1 MKKKVGFIGLGKM
14 GQPIAKR
21 LLEAQFPLLIWN
33 RTSAKTHDLV
43 KEGAVVANSAK
54 ELAAQSEVIITMVS
68 DGNALKAVAFGEDGI
83 IAGAKS
89 ETILV
94 DMSTV
99 DPDGSRDVAQAAV
112 KRGVKMLRA
121 PVMGSVG
128 WAATGELTVLASG
141 DKDAYE
147 QCQNL
152 FDAMAQKTYYLGP
165 GEEAR
170 YMKLAT
176 NAMLGVTCQMLAE
189 VLTLGEKAGLDLDQM
204 IEIIGEGGLASPFIN
219 VKLGSIAK
227 RDFSSMFTGSM
238 MAKDYDLVLDASKN
252 LDVLMPTVSLV
263 RQFLGGLKA
272 TGRGELDFSAL
283 FLLMEEL
290 SGIKQE

>member
-14 GQPIAKR
+14 GQPMAKR

-33 RTSAKTHDLV
+33 RTGAKTHDLS
-43 KEGAVVANSAK
+43 KEGAVTSNSAK
-54 ELAAQSEVIITMVS
+54 ELASQSDVIITMVS
-68 DGNALKAVAFGEDGI
+68 DGYALKAITLGDDGI

-89 ETILV
+89 GTILV

-99 DPDGSRDVAQAAV
+99 DPDGSNEVAKAAD
-112 KRGVKMLRA
+112 KGGVKMLRA

-152 FDAMAQKTYYLGP
+152 FDVMAQKQYYLGS

-238 MAKDYDLVLDASKN
+238 MAKDYDLVLDASNK

-263 RQFLGGLKA
+263 RQFLGVLKA

>member
-1 MKKKVGFIGLGKM
+1 MTIKVGFIGLGKM
-14 GQPIAKR
+14 GQPMAKR

-33 RTSAKTHDLV
+33 RTSAKTHDLA
-43 KEGAVVANSAK
+43 KEGAVTSNTAK
-54 ELAAQSEVIITMVS
+54 ELAAQSDVIITMVS
-68 DGNALKAVAFGEDGI
+68 DGYALKAVAYGDDGI

-89 ETILV
+89 GTILV

-99 DPDGSRDVAQAAV
+99 DPDGSSEVAKAAD

-152 FDAMAQKTYYLGP
+152 FDVMAQKTYYLGS

-189 VLTLGEKAGLDLDQM
+189 ILTLGEKAGLDLDQM

-227 RDFSSMFTGSM
+227 RDFTSMFTGSM
-238 MAKDYDLVLDASKN
+238 MAKDYDLVLDASKK
-252 LDVLMPTVSLV
+252 LDVFMPTVSLV

-290 SGIKQE
+290 SGVKQE